1 MAKKSKKRNKPYT
14 GSNAAKLQPSIT
26 KVEAVNRSKS
36 QQWWYENKKRVRPI
50 AITAGVIILIIWL
63 IIVLIQTFTR

>member
-14 GSNAAKLQPSIT
+14 GSNAAKSQPSIT
-26 KVEAVNRSKS
+26 RVEAVNRAKP

-50 AITAGVIILIIWL
+50 AITAGVIILAMWL
-63 IIVLIQTFTR
+63 IIVLIQTFTN